1 MKRNKNKDL
10 TYCLLEVVL
19 CCNGTFI
26 YSHLVC
32 MVCVNFLKSALKYSF
47 ISPFTC
53 KNTCCPYNIITWIQL
68 CDQHLSIT
76 QQYNKGHILYMFSK
90 SNLSFCPFKSWPM
103 NFLLALYRSQK
114 PFIIHVERFY
124 VTKIRFFWIN
134 WIYD

>member
-1 MKRNKNKDL
+1 ML
-10 TYCLLEVVL
+10 SLQQ
-19 CCNGTFI
+19 
-26 YSHLVC
+26 
-32 MVCVNFLKSALKYSF
+32 
-47 ISPFTC
+47 
-53 KNTCCPYNIITWIQL
+53 IITWIQL
-68 CDQHLSIT
+68 FDQHLSIT

-134 WIYD
+134 WTAFCIVSTKKKSPRILKFTENIFPWCPLTITYVHLLKWYRIPRSLKSSTLHMH